1 MEKQFIIGGY
11 KISFDDKFIRYNEMN
26 KRFEHLAIEAC
37 QDFTK
42 TYHKMFKN
50 IDEVHE
56 NCLELGYSYISKY
69 LQEAV
74 STLIAHDIFHIDQST
89 FFETYYKNYIDWDEE
104 FEKIDILYR
113 EIVFS
118 AEEEKLYREERKEG
132 RSRWQGGGFGMG
144 AALEA
149 SIKAGAMNAASG
161 LAHSVFNNLANKLT
175 DSETKDQKVKLF
187 ENKSVL
193 EKLATSIYNNV
204 YEIHYA
210 LVDALIDNGVEIET
224 YVSDESYKK
233 SRTLMNNLK
242 TGLIPQDK
250 EERLIKNIIYSDP
263 YNEEIYLYL
272 LVKYGDENRSIH
284 EICAFLSLDIQDDIK
299 LILKKYY
306 DSLPKHDENTTKGSV
321 IAFEQYAQKL
331 GIQNISSYQDDFSKI
346 LQKHDLA
353 IRTVDGIIFETRE
366 EAESATNEF
375 KQIVELKKKT
385 DFKSEESVLAAIY
398 EIRLLKT
405 PIGHKYLNIFNDKL
419 NQAIR
424 YQDQF
429 FLDQNFS
436 LNRITSE
443 EVADSAVHELEKI
456 KSRNMDQVEKR
467 LQEIKAKRLSII
479 EAEDKRILDNF
490 ISSAII
496 LSYADAERVI
506 SDIKKMNLRTEKLSK
521 NAIDNIW
528 VDSDKLIKKHNDML
542 DRAIKYQARIT
553 RNKKA
558 ESNEQ
563 KNAGNS
569 FTKAF
574 KSGSDLVDR
583 SQEKREKEG
592 WDFITQQGQ
601 YPEKVETLR
610 QRRQDSNST
619 SKKMASTMTVTNPS
633 TQVDRELQK
642 TDLESSKSKLKEEIL
657 SSNSEKS
664 QSSSDHLITSSP
676 ITSDT
681 NILASSPVS
690 LADDNPTKELEN
702 KNYEMPK
709 SRSKKRTQKTLL
721 LVICGILLVSGTAFA
736 TQKYTQMQRYD
747 EMLNKAEL
755 YLKEGRYNEAINL
768 FEESL
773 KIKDNDEV
781 LISLERT
788 KLLNE
793 AITNYNEGIVLLNN
807 KNYLE
812 ALQQF
817 ETIPSMDHEIYQ
829 LSLEKIL
836 ICKEEYVNDT
846 VHRVNDSISKSNY
859 DEANKYIDALL
870 KFDETNMEA
879 NSLKRSIEKK
889 IQEEKDKAEAE
900 RVAAEKAEAEKAN
913 KITYKK
919 YHNERYGFT
928 ISYPDYFIKGEPPA
942 NGDGLSFIGSDGT
955 SLSVSGRNNVMDDT
969 AYSLYDNLLN
979 SVDGVIYAEQNDNW
993 YAIIGSDQDM
1003 MVYKREVVGSGSINT
1018 VVFYFPP
1025 EHHDK
1030 YKEYLNNM
1038 NIYFETPYIEESR

>member
-1 MEKQFIIGGY
+1 M
-11 KISFDDKFIRYNEMN
+11 
-26 KRFEHLAIEAC
+26 AIEAC
-37 QDFTK
+37 KDFTK
-42 TYHKMFKN
+42 TYRKMFKN

-149 SIKAGAMNAASG
+149 SIKAGAMNAATG

-175 DSETKDQKVKLF
+175 DTETKDQKVQLF
-187 ENKSVL
+187 ENKSIL
-193 EKLATSIYNNV
+193 KKLATSIYNNV
-204 YEIHYA
+204 YEMHYA
-210 LVDALIDNGVEIET
+210 LIDALIDNDVEIET
-224 YVSDESYKK
+224 YVSDENYKK
-233 SRTLMNNLK
+233 SKTLTNNLK

-250 EERLIKNIIYSDP
+250 EEILLKNIIYCNP

-272 LVKYGDENRSIH
+272 LGKYGDENRGIH
-284 EICAFLSLDIQDDIK
+284 EICAFLNLDIKNDIK
-299 LILKKYY
+299 LILKNYY
-306 DSLPKHDENTTKGSV
+306 DSLPKHDENATKDSV
-321 IAFEQYAQKL
+321 IAFEKYAQKL
-331 GIQNISSYQDDFSKI
+331 GIQNISSYQDDFDKI

-353 IRTVDGIIFETRE
+353 IRTVDGIIFETRD
-366 EAESATNEF
+366 EAESAANEF
-375 KQIVELKKKT
+375 NQIIELKKKT
-385 DFKSEESVLAAIY
+385 DFKSEESVLAAIN

-405 PIGHKYLNIFNDKL
+405 PIGNKYLNIFNEKL
-419 NQAIR
+419 NYAIK

-429 FLDQNFS
+429 LLDQNFS
-436 LNRITSE
+436 LSSITSE
-443 EVADSAVHELEKI
+443 KMADSAIQELEKI
-456 KSRNMDQVEKR
+456 KNRNMDLVEKR

-490 ISSAII
+490 INSSII
-496 LSYADAERVI
+496 LNYTDAERVI
-506 SDIKKMNLRTEKLSK
+506 SDIKKINLRTEKLSSS
-521 NAIDNIW
+521 AINTIFT
-528 VDSDKLIKKHNDML
+528 DSDKIIKKHNDML
-542 DRAIKYQARIT
+542 DKAIKYQARMSSS
-553 RNKKA
+553 KKI
-558 ESNEQ
+558 ESNEH
-563 KNAGNS
+563 KKSTNTFS
-569 FTKAF
+569 KAF
-574 KSGSDLVDR
+574 KSGSGILDR
-583 SQEKREKEG
+583 TQEKREKEG
-592 WDFITQQGQ
+592 WDFITQQGH
-601 YPEKVETLR
+601 YPEKVESLR
-610 QRRQDSNST
+610 QRRQDSNNNYRKEP
-619 SKKMASTMTVTNPS
+619 SKMTIINPS
-633 TQVDRELQK
+633 THVDKEPGK
-642 TDLESSKSKLKEEIL
+642 IDLESSNVKLNEEIL
-657 SSNSEKS
+657 SSSSEKT
-664 QSSSDHLITSSP
+664 QSSSDQLTTSNP
-676 ITSDT
+676 ITTDV
-681 NILASSPVS
+681 NLLAINPVP
-690 LADDNPTKELEN
+690 LADDNPTKELET
-702 KNYEMPK
+702 KKYEAPK
-709 SRSKKRTQKTLL
+709 SRTKKRTQKTLL

-736 TQKYTQMQRYD
+736 TQKYTQMQHYD
-747 EMLNKAEL
+747 EMLIDAEL
-755 YLKEGRYNEAINL
+755 YLKEGRYTEAINL

-781 LISLERT
+781 VLSLERV

-793 AITNYNEGIVLLNN
+793 AITNYNEGIVLLNS
-807 KNYLE
+807 KNYLD
-812 ALQQF
+812 ALQKF
-817 ETIPSMDHEIYQ
+817 EKIPSMDHEIYQ
-829 LSLEKIL
+829 LSLEKIV
-836 ICKEEYVNDT
+836 ICKEGYVNDT
-846 VHRVNDSISKSNY
+846 VNHINDSISMKNY
-859 DEANKYIDALL
+859 DEANKYIDELL
-870 KFDETNMEA
+870 KFDETNTEA
-879 NSLKRSIEKK
+879 SSLKQSLEKK

-900 RVAAEKAEAEKAN
+900 RVAAEKVEAEKAN

-942 NGDGLSFIGSDGT
+942 NGDGLSFTGSDGT
-955 SLSVSGRNNVMDDT
+955 SLSVSGSNNVMDDT

-993 YAIIGSDQDM
+993 YAVIGSDQDM

-1018 VVFYFPP
+1018 IVFYFPP